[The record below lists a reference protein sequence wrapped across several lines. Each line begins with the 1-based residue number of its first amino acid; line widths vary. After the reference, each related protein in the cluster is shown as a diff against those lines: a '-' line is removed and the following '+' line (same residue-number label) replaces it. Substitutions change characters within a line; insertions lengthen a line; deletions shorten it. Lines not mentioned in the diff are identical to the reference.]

1 MNDAGAQHASSVS
14 PPGGRARAWLEL
26 VRISNLPTVWSNAL
40 LGVAIAWSLRQEP
53 GPEPGSGTAQGVAF
67 LLAAGVGSMVYAA
80 GMAMNDLFDARIDAR
95 ERPGRPIPSGRITRR
110 GAAILFAFLLAGAM
124 GLSFAAG
131 LGVVVLCAVLIA
143 CVFAYNLLHKR
154 HPAAAVLM
162 GLCRLLVV
170 AIGAFAVGPVA
181 GISGAILAPGVTLA
195 AYIAA
200 LTLLARREVGTPAR
214 ARTRAMLAWLCVVLP
229 ILGGLG
235 FAISRGL
242 DPLSPAALAAS
253 AVMALWLG
261 RSARLATADRPAMIR
276 PILGLLG
283 GICLIDAWFLALLGG
298 TALAG
303 MALGFFGLTLLAHR
317 RILGT

>member
-1 MNDAGAQHASSVS
+1 MNDDGTQHATSA
-14 PPGGRARAWLEL
+14 PQTGGRAWLEL

-40 LGVAIAWSLRQEP
+40 LGVAVARALRPEP
-53 GPEPGSGTAQGVAF
+53 QPGSGAELGLAF
-67 LLAAGVGSMVYAA
+67 LLAAGVGSLVYAA

-95 ERPGRPIPSGRITRR
+95 ERPARPIPSGRITRR
-110 GAAILFAFLLAGAM
+110 AAAVLVAFLLAGAI

-131 LGVVVLCAVLIA
+131 PGVVVLCAVLIA
-143 CVFAYNLLHKR
+143 SVVGYNLLHTR
-154 HPAAAVLM
+154 HPASAVLM
-162 GLCRLLVV
+162 GVCRLLVV

-195 AYIAA
+195 SYIAA

-214 ARTRAMLAWLCVVLP
+214 ARTRALLAWLGVVIP
-229 ILGGLG
+229 ILGGLW
-235 FAISRGL
+235 FAIGRGL

-253 AVMALWLG
+253 AVMTLWLG

-283 GICLIDAWFLALLGG
+283 GICLIDAWFLALLGE

-303 MALGFFGLTLLAHR
+303 MSFGFFGLTLLAHR